1 MLFQNR
7 EDQMIYKMILTGQNQ
22 NLRIIFTMGILIH
35 LRLVLPFLVLVF
47 ASTQSL
53 KFGPPI
59 TVRIVKVGRR
69 NPSLRLEPSVY
80 SS

>member
-7 EDQMIYKMILTGQNQ
+7 EDQKIYKKILTGQNQ
-22 NLRIIFTMGILIH
+22 NLRIIFTMDMVVH
-35 LRLVLPFLVLVF
+35 LRLVLPILVLVF

-59 TVRIVKVGRR
+59 TVIIV
-69 NPSLRLEPSVY
+69 
-80 SS
+80 